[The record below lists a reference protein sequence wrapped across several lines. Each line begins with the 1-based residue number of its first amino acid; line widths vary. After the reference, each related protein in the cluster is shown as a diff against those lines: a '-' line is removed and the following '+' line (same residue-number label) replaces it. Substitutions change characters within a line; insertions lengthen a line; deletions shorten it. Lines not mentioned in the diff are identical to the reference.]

1 MTREERQR
9 HRDAA
14 HSKQMKVGTGTLG
27 RAALLAAL
35 YIVSGKLGLL
45 FAPPPGLVTVIWP
58 PSGIV
63 LGMLLIYG
71 GRLWPG
77 VLVGSFLLNLSN
89 AGLPADFT
97 WAQVLEPSHLIASM
111 AIAAGATLQALA
123 GRALISRYI
132 GLPLRFDRVQ
142 QLVALIALS

>member
-45 FAPPPGLVTVIWP
+45 FAPPPGFVTVIWP
-58 PSGIV
+58 ASGIA
-63 LGMLLIYG
+63 LGMLLVYG
-71 GRLWPG
+71 WRLWPG
-77 VLVGSFLLNLSN
+77 VLIGSFLLNLSN

-97 WAQVLEPSHLIASM
+97 WEQVFAPAHLVASL
-111 AIAAGATLQALA
+111 AIAAGATLQALL
-123 GRALISRYI
+123 G
-132 GLPLRFDRVQ
+132 
-142 QLVALIALS
+142 